1 MGTIV
6 TIEIAGLHA
15 SDAADEAAHAA
26 RDAAIARAFDW
37 FADVEA
43 RCSRFDPA
51 SELSRLVSQPGVAV
65 EVSEL
70 LFRAVE
76 FACAFAEETGGAFDP
91 AVGRVM
97 EQRGFDT
104 HYRTGDRVETP
115 AASLAATWRD
125 IELDPARRAIRLA
138 RPLALDLGAVA
149 KGLAID
155 LAARELAPFTN
166 FAIDAGG
173 DVYMGG
179 AGPAGRGWTVG
190 IAHPR
195 EPGGLIATVRV
206 SDRAVCTSGDYE
218 RRAADGV
225 GHIVDPRVQTAARAV
240 VSATAIA
247 PGAMLADAATTT
259 AFVLGPAA
267 GLALFD
273 RLGIDGLIVDQD
285 LRTFSTPGMADALL
299 PDA

>member
-6 TIEIAGLHA
+6 RIEIVGPHA
-15 SDAADEAAHAA
+15 SGAARAA
-26 RDAAIARAFDW
+26 RDEAIARAFDW
-37 FADVEA
+37 FTDVEA

-76 FACAFAEETGGAFDP
+76 FACAFADETGGAFDP

-97 EQRGFDT
+97 EQRGFDA
-104 HYRTGDRVETP
+104 HYRTGERVSTSD
-115 AASLAATWRD
+115 AASDASWRD
-125 IELDPARRAIRLA
+125 VEFDAARRTIRMA

-179 AGPAGRGWTVG
+179 TGPGGRGWTVG

-195 EPGGLIATVRV
+195 EPGGLIGTLRV

-218 RRAADGV
+218 RRAADGA
-225 GHIVDPRVQTAARAV
+225 GHIVDPRAQAAVRAV
-240 VSATAIA
+240 ASVTAVA
-247 PGAMLADAATTT
+247 PGAMLADAATTA

-273 RLGIDGLIVDQD
+273 RLGIDGLIVDQE
-285 LRTFSTPGMADALL
+285 LRTFSTPRMADALL
-299 PDA
+299 PHA